1 MQILNSPLSDNTQ
14 STFFMSIFTTDTSV
28 NNRIQYESLTAVIRD
43 FRESINQSNHDAQ
56 PMTEEEFSQFVNYIR
71 RRVLTNTP
79 RLPQTENNNFRE
91 ILEQILQH
99 SQNQTEFLRRIT
111 DILSNIT
118 ETRTVI
124 KLSLA
129 FVFVWTINKL
139 LKNK

>member
-1 MQILNSPLSDNTQ
+1 M
-14 STFFMSIFTTDTSV
+14 STLTMDTAV
-28 NNRIQYESLTAVIRD
+28 NNRIQYDSLTAVIRN

-71 RRVLTNTP
+71 RRVFINTP
-79 RLPQTENNNFRE
+79 SLPQTGNSNSQE

-99 SQNQTEFLRRIT
+99 SRNQAESLRRIN

-118 ETRTVI
+118 ETKTLI

-129 FVFVWTINKL
+129 FVFVWTMNKFL
-139 LKNK
+139 NNK

>member
-1 MQILNSPLSDNTQ
+1 M
-14 STFFMSIFTTDTSV
+14 STLTLDTSV
-28 NNRIQYESLTAVIRD
+28 NNRIQYDSLTAVIRD

-71 RRVLTNTP
+71 RRVFINTSS
-79 RLPQTENNNFRE
+79 LSQTGNNNSQE

-99 SQNQTEFLRRIT
+99 SRNQAESLRRIT

-118 ETRTVI
+118 ETKTLI

-129 FVFVWTINKL
+129 FVFVWTMNKFL
-139 LKNK
+139 NNK